1 MSKTY
6 TGRIL
11 LTHSTLKIN
20 PVVGDFFKSQKGEM
34 AKWAKKAS
42 NLITWLRSKTIIL
55 SHLGQLRIEAGL
67 TALAVIR
74 AVLTRWMAH
83 YMAYRRLLE
92 LQPQLN
98 LLIVRMQQNILQT
111 RLLSLE
117 MLKQRLRRKG
127 WLNSF
132 RRSHFSGIILHG
144 TII

>member
-11 LTHSTLKIN
+11 LTHSMFKIN
-20 PVVGDFFKSQKGEM
+20 LVVGDFFKSQKGEM

-55 SHLGQLRIEAGL
+55 SHLRQLRIEAGL

-74 AVLTRWMAH
+74 AVLTQWMAH

-98 LLIVRMQQNILQT
+98 LLIVQDATKHPANKIVVTGDAKAKAKAKWMAKLILEEPLFWYNIA
-111 RLLSLE
+111 RY
-117 MLKQRLRRKG
+117 
-127 WLNSF
+127 
-132 RRSHFSGIILHG
+132 IL
-144 TII
+144 